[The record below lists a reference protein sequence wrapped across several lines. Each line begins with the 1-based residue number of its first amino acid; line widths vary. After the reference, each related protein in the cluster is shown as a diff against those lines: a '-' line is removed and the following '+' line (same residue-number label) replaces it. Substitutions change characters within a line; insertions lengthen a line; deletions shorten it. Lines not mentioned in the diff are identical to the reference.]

1 MKAKILFFSAYVII
15 ENDQLEKQARQLLTA
30 LLPKLQT
37 LQLHPVP
44 AIQESARE
52 LSLVIKSR
60 QAEEN
65 VSSRVAGGDSN
76 MQSSIEKYKQAME
89 ALRDELMP
97 VRAHGMGMLKDMI
110 LGKDPLVADGKGLD
124 EVLDIFINMV
134 QDDDR

>member
-1 MKAKILFFSAYVII
+1 MLII
-15 ENDQLEKQARQLLTA
+15 ENENLDKQARRLLDA
-30 LLPKLQT
+30 LVPKLQL
-37 LQLHPVP
+37 LQNHPVA

-65 VSSRVAGGDSN
+65 ISKRATGNDAATY
-76 MQSSIEKYKQAME
+76 SSIEKYKQAME

-110 LGKDPLVADGKGLD
+110 LAKDPLVADGKGLD
-124 EVLDIFINMV
+124 EVLDIFVNMV